1 MEVEVE
7 ETRLPGIGLRHDFV
21 TAQGLRTGV
30 ITQRNGVR
38 HVAIYDEDDSDA
50 CEAQSS

>member
-1 MEVEVE
+1 MEVEAE

-21 TAQGLRTGV
+21 TAQGRRIGV

-38 HVAIYDEDDSDA
+38 HVAL
-50 CEAQSS
+50 